1 MQLYMYTCHK
11 SHVMFLINY
20 SILTNM
26 QVKLLTNLMHEI

>member
-1 MQLYMYTCHK
+1 MQLYVYLLQ
-11 SHVMFLINY
+11 SHVKFVINY